1 MEAKQI
7 NLIDDKNQ
15 MHTIFWEEG
24 QILSEIIKEL
34 EKIHNTKM
42 RVLSDDEYNERV
54 YNVDYYRDN
63 KLMELEKAKN
73 KDINSDVFYNGNY
86 FQNRETDRNLL
97 TSTITLYQNL
107 GELPKGFVWISRDNK
122 QIEVTL
128 QDLINIGALMG
139 AKVNEVAIKARN
151 LKDKVVASDDKDY
164 INSITWE
171 G

>member
-7 NLIDDKNQ
+7 NLIDESNQ
-15 MHTIFWEEG
+15 LYTIFLEEG
-24 QILSEIIKEL
+24 QILSEIIKQV
-34 EKIHNTKM
+34 EKIHNAKLK
-42 RVLSDDEYNERV
+42 VISDDEYNERV

-73 KDINSDVFYNGNY
+73 KHINSDVLYKGNY
-86 FQNRETDRNLL
+86 FQNREVDRNLL
-97 TSTITLYQNL
+97 TSTITLYQTL
-107 GELPKGFVWISRDNK
+107 GELPKGFVWISSDNK

-139 AKVNEVAIKARN
+139 AKVNEVTIKARN

>member
-1 MEAKQI
+1 MDKQI
-7 NLIDDKNQ
+7 NLIDEKNQ
-15 MHTIFWEEG
+15 LHTIILTEG
-24 QILSEIIKEL
+24 QILSEVIKEL
-34 EKIHNTKM
+34 EKIHNSKM

-54 YNVDYYRDN
+54 YNVDYYRNN

-73 KDINSDVFYNGNY
+73 KDINSDVLYKGNY

-97 TSTITLYQNL
+97 TSTITLYQTL
-107 GELPKGFVWISRDNK
+107 GELPKGFVWISSDNK

-139 AKVNEVAIKARN
+139 AKVNEVTIKARN
-151 LKDKVVASDDKDY
+151 LKDKVIASDDKDY

>member
-15 MHTIFWEEG
+15 IHTIFWEEG
-24 QILSEIIKEL
+24 QILSEIIK
-34 EKIHNTKM
+34 KIEREQNIKL
-42 RVLSDDEYNERV
+42 RVLSEEEYNELT
-54 YNVDYYRDN
+54 YTLDYCKNN
-63 KLMELEKAKN
+63 KLFELDKAK
-73 KDINSDVFYNGNY
+73 KRALNSDVFYNGNY
-86 FQNRETDRNLL
+86 FQNRETDRNLI
-97 TSTITLYQNL
+97 TSTITLYQTL
-107 GELPKGFVWISRDNK
+107 GELPKGFVWISSDNK

-139 AKVNEVAIKARN
+139 AKVNEVTIKARN
-151 LKDKVVASDDKDY
+151 LKDKVIASDDKDY